1 MWNESEHPRDEDGK
15 FTFKNE
21 GNSGTITG
29 GAADIIY
36 HDSKVK
42 EQKDRQENEYKSKLL
57 DILGDKATPTD
68 VLYGTVKQLEEKV
81 RNYRLQRKFKGAS
94 VGAASDIKLRDIDIG
109 TLSGP
114 STSINNNNQS
124 FTRPVEGK
132 VISEFGPRKAP
143 VPNGSTNHKGIDF
156 RAPIGTPVKS
166 VASGTVI
173 KAGSASGYGIAVYVD
188 HGVINGKHV
197 VSEYGHLSKCN
208 VKVGDKI
215 NAGQVVAKS
224 GNSGRSSGPHLH
236 LTIKENGKAVDPK
249 KYIKL
254 K

>member
-1 MWNESEHPRDEDGK
+1 MTWDENLHPRDEDGK
-15 FTFKNE
+15 FTFKNG
-21 GNSGTITG
+21 GNGSNTKESPASIL
-29 GAADIIY
+29 Y
-36 HDSKVK
+36 RDSKIK
-42 EQKDRQENEYKSKLL
+42 AEKDRQESEYKSKLL
-57 DILGDKATPTD
+57 NILGDKAKPTD
-68 VLYGTVKQLEEKV
+68 VLYGTTKELEEKV
-81 RNYRLQRKFKGAS
+81 KEYGLQDKLKGTMTGGAS
-94 VGAASDIKLRDIDIG
+94 G
-109 TLSGP
+109 T
-114 STSINNNNQS
+114 NNNNSQS
-124 FTRPVEGK
+124 FTRPVEGIIK
-132 VISEFGPRKAP
+132 SDFGPRKQPTPGA
-143 VPNGSTNHKGIDF
+143 STYHKGLDF

-188 HGVINGKHV
+188 HGIINGKHV
-197 VSEYGHLSKCN
+197 ISEYGHLSKCN

-224 GNSGRSSGPHLH
+224 GNSGISQAPHLH